1 MNGFNRLKVCPGCHV
16 ARNDLLEMARVTHA
30 PTGRVNCQAVEREIE
45 KEEKVGHVARYYWLP
60 RFLSS

>member
-1 MNGFNRLKVCPGCHV
+1 V